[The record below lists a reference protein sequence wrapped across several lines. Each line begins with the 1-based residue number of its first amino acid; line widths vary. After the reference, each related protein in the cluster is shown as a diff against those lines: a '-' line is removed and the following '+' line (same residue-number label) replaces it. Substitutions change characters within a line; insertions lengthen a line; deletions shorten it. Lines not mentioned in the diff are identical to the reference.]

1 VQSPKQIGSFRVGSV
16 AIVSGHFLKDL
27 VEFKSK
33 LVNTEN
39 EMANSKKIKT
49 IVICVIAAVVGVI
62 ALSLIFV
69 DFGWGQQMP
78 HIWAEI
84 VPAIFTIIGVAIIAY
99 VIIESQN
106 RS

>member
-1 VQSPKQIGSFRVGSV
+1 MKVHFRY
-16 AIVSGHFLKDL
+16 FLKEL

-39 EMANSKKIKT
+39 EMANSKKIKS
-49 IVICVIAAVVGVI
+49 IVICVIAAVVGII
-62 ALSLIFV
+62 ALLLIFV

-78 HIWAEI
+78 HIWAMI
-84 VPAIFTIIGVAIIAY
+84 VPGVFAIIGIAVIAY

-106 RS
+106 KS